1 MGHMKILVIHEV
13 SYLRKVIFEMH
24 EFPELLSVAG
34 HEVHFLEFPEG
45 IGFKNL
51 SFKSKSRWI
60 AGRVHTGSK
69 IKLITPFT
77 LGGSFFDRLLAPLT
91 ILPTLWKLLSK
102 GNYDVV
108 LLYSVPTS
116 GWQTVRIA
124 RRFKIPVVFRALD
137 VSHLIREGITSRLVG
152 TAEGYVYK
160 HATLI
165 SANNP
170 ELGRYA
176 STEGSRDDVA
186 RVNNPPLELTH
197 FAKDARSEI
206 RVTLEIPD
214 DAFVV
219 CYMGSLFSFS
229 GLSQVINDFA
239 KLADQND
246 YLMIIGDGE
255 IGPRLINEAR
265 ELRIS
270 KKVIFTGTIDYSA
283 LPEYLSSADVLINPF
298 EPKLL
303 TNIAFPHKVLQYMAT
318 GIPVV
323 STKLTGLYG
332 VIGEMAGVNWVD
344 FPNEVIAKSFSVKS
358 LTRAEVEEIGKL
370 GRDFVSQEFSQ
381 EKSLQNLVVT
391 LEESIKKMVKENE

>member
-1 MGHMKILVIHEV
+1 MKILVIHEV

-24 EFPELLSVAG
+24 EFPELLSIAG

-45 IGFKNL
+45 LGFKNL
-51 SFKSKSRWI
+51 SFKRRSRWI
-60 AGRVHTGSK
+60 SGRVHSSARL
-69 IKLITPFT
+69 KLITPFT
-77 LGGSFFDRLLAPLT
+77 LGGSFFDRLIAPLT
-91 ILPTLWKLLSK
+91 ILPTLWALFSK
-102 GNYDVV
+102 GNFDVV

-124 RRFKIPVVFRALD
+124 RHFKIPVVFRALD

-152 TAEGYVYK
+152 AAEGYVYK

-170 ELGRYA
+170 ELGRYTT
-176 STEGSRDDVA
+176 SVGSRDDIA

-197 FAKDARSEI
+197 FAKGERSEI
-206 RVTLEIPD
+206 RVKLGIPEG
-214 DAFVV
+214 AFVV
-219 CYMGSLFSFS
+219 CYMGSLFPFS
-229 GLSQVINDFA
+229 GLSQVVNDFA

-246 YLMIIGDGE
+246 YLIIVGDGE
-255 IGPRLINEAR
+255 VGPTLINETKDL
-265 ELRIS
+265 EIE
-270 KKVIFTGTIDYSA
+270 KKVIFTGTIDYSV

-332 VIGEMAGVNWVD
+332 VIGDMAGVFWVD
-344 FPNEVIAKSFSVKS
+344 CPNEVIVKSFSLKA
-358 LTRAEVEEIGKL
+358 LTRTEVEDIGKRE
-370 GRDFVSQEFSQ
+370 RDFVAREFSQ
-381 EKSLQNLVVT
+381 EKSLQNLVAT
-391 LEESIKKMVKENE
+391 LEESIKKMGKEK

>member
-1 MGHMKILVIHEV
+1 MGQMKILVIHEV

-24 EFPELLSVAG
+24 EFPELLSIAG

-45 IGFKNL
+45 LGFKNISL
-51 SFKSKSRWI
+51 KKRSRWI
-60 AGRVHTGSK
+60 NGRVHSTAK
-69 IKLITPFT
+69 LKLITPFT
-77 LGGSFFDRLLAPLT
+77 LGGSFFDRLIAPLT
-91 ILPTLWKLLSK
+91 VLPTLWALFSK
-102 GNYDVV
+102 GSYDVV

-124 RRFKIPVVFRALD
+124 KHFKIPVVFRALD

-152 TAEGYVYK
+152 TAERYVYK
-160 HATLI
+160 NATLI

-170 ELGRYA
+170 ELGRYTT
-176 STEGSRDDVA
+176 SVGSRDDIA

-197 FAKDARSEI
+197 FAKGNRNEI
-206 RVTLEIPD
+206 RVKLGIPA

-219 CYMGSLFSFS
+219 CYMGSLFPFS
-229 GLSQVINDFA
+229 GLSQVVNDFS

-246 YLMIIGDGE
+246 YLIIVGDGE
-255 IGPRLINEAR
+255 VGPSLINEAKAL
-265 ELRIS
+265 EIEN
-270 KKVIFTGTIDYSA
+270 KVVFTGTIDYSV

-332 VIGEMAGVNWVD
+332 VIGDMAGVNWVD
-344 FPNEVIAKSFSVKS
+344 CPNEVITKSFSLKA

-381 EKSLQNLVVT
+381 EKSLQNLVAT
-391 LEESIKKMVKENE
+391 LEESIKKMGKEK